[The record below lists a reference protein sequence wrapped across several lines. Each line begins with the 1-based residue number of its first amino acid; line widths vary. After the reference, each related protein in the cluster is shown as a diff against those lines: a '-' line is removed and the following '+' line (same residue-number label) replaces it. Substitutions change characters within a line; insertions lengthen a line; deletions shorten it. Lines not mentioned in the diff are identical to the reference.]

1 MAITTFIRAS
11 FIPCFAAALLACTSS
26 VEDDD
31 AASSGA
37 GGSGASGS
45 GAGASAGA
53 TSSSASAGG
62 ATSTASSSA
71 TGTGGGGGAGGG
83 AGGST
88 GACDLE
94 TQDCPDPEQ
103 SCYPTADSALCQ
115 PTGDGEAWT
124 QCESN
129 LDCGAGLFCNPH
141 NFMHCVPWC
150 NVAASDCEVG
160 STCYETDDID
170 LPEGYG
176 YCLPS

>member
-1 MAITTFIRAS
+1 MTMTTFLRAS
-11 FIPCFAAALLACTSS
+11 FLPCFAAALLACSSS

-31 AASSGA
+31 ASGSGA
-37 GGSGASGS
+37 GGSGASAS

-62 ATSTASSSA
+62 ATATASSSA

-83 AGGST
+83 AG
-88 GACDLE
+88 ACDLD

-150 NVAASDCEVG
+150 NVAASDCEMG
-160 STCYETDDID
+160 TTCYETDDID
-170 LPEGYG
+170 LPDGYG